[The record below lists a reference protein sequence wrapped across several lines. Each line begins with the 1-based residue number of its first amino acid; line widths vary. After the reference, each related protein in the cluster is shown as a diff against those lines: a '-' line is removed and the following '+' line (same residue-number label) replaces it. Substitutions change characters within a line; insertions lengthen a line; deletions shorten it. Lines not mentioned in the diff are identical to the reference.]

1 MEYADGGLY
10 QQSALSGA
18 LNKPGFPSRSDLSCH
33 HFMLAWAIGGV
44 VSVLLIKQQ
53 ALIIGAQYSRSL
65 ARSAHTVRAFL
76 LANATEALLFRRA
89 ISWLAQLDTASCLCL
104 ADCNTALAP
113 WISKVLK

>member
-1 MEYADGGLY
+1 
-10 QQSALSGA
+10 
-18 LNKPGFPSRSDLSCH
+18 
-33 HFMLAWAIGGV
+33 MLAWAIGGV
-44 VSVLLIKQQ
+44 VSVLLIKQ
-53 ALIIGAQYSRSL
+53 LIIGAQYSRSL

-76 LANATEALLFRRA
+76 LANATEAMLLFRRA

>member
-18 LNKPGFPSRSDLSCH
+18 LNKPGFPHRGLTCLAITSC
-33 HFMLAWAIGGV
+33 LPGQSV
-44 VSVLLIKQQ
+44 VSVLLIKQLKRLLLVHNTPLFGQ
-53 ALIIGAQYSRSL
+53 ERPHI
-65 ARSAHTVRAFL
+65 RAFL
-76 LANATEALLFRRA
+76 LANATEAMFRRA